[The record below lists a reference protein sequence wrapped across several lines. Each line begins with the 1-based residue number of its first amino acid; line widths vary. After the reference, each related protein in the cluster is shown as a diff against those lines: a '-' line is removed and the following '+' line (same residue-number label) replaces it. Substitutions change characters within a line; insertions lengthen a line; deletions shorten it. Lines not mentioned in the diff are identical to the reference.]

1 MKPFAPV
8 TRSREQARQYYNR
21 ISGIYDWL
29 TSSEKPLL
37 EKGVEM
43 LSPQSG
49 ESIFE
54 IGCGSGTGLKLI
66 SESLSKSGTIIGLDL
81 AHQML
86 LESQKKSEAGLV
98 EGDGSNIPLQDEQ
111 FDGVFCSFTL
121 ELFPAKE
128 IPRVLGEI
136 RRLLKPEGRLII
148 VALSVNPHTLA
159 VKLYEFAHK
168 LFPVAVDCRPIP
180 LESILNEN
188 GYRIQTKTELMNWGL
203 PVKIIASEPA

>member
-29 TSSEKPLL
+29 TSSEKPLI
-37 EKGVEM
+37 EKGIET
-43 LSPQSG
+43 LSPQPG

-66 SESLSKSGTIIGLDL
+66 SESLSKSGIIIGLDL
-81 AHQML
+81 AYQML
-86 LESQKKSEAGLV
+86 LESQKKSKTGLV
-98 EGDGSNIPLQDEQ
+98 EGDGTNLPLQSKR

-136 RRLLKPEGRLII
+136 RRVLKAEGRLII
-148 VALSVNPHTLA
+148 VALSVKPRTLA
-159 VKLYEFAHK
+159 VRLYEFAHK
-168 LFPVAVDCRPIP
+168 LFPVALDCRPIP
-180 LESILNEN
+180 LENILIEN
-188 GYRIQTKTELMNWGL
+188 GYRIQTKTELINWGL